1 MSNINNPHDKFFK
14 ETLTDL
20 ETSKDFIKNYLP
32 AELLNIINL
41 DKLQI
46 EKDSFIDEKLE
57 EVFSDLLY
65 KVEIQDQEGYLYFL
79 FEHKSYYSSKT
90 ALQLLK
96 YMLRIWETKFKE
108 GQENKLPIIIPLVI
122 YHGQREWN
130 VALSLADLLVD
141 VPEVV
146 AKYVPNYQYLLY
158 DLSRYS
164 HDEIKGGA
172 KLRVFLEI
180 LRGILRA
187 DFVDR
192 FKEALIVLE
201 ELEEKEKGIE
211 YFEVI
216 VRYVMSAK
224 EDLSVQDLEKVTKEI
239 SSERSE
245 ELMTIAERLREEGKE
260 KGKEEV
266 AKNLLKMNLNLKE
279 IEKATGLS
287 KEKILEIKKKVIN

>member
-14 ETLTDL
+14 EVLGDL

-32 AELLNIINL
+32 SELLNIINI
-41 DKLQI
+41 DKLKI
-46 EKDSFIDEKLE
+46 EKDSFIDDKLE

-65 KVEIQDQEGYLYFL
+65 KVEIQDKEGYLYFL
-79 FEHKSYYSSKT
+79 FEHKSYHSSKI

-96 YMLRIWETKFKE
+96 YMLRIWESKFK
-108 GQENKLPIIIPLVI
+108 QDKKDNLPIIIPLVI

-130 VALSLADLLVD
+130 GALNLNDLLVNIS
-141 VPEVV
+141 EVV
-146 AKYVPNYQYLLY
+146 DKYVPDYQYLIY

-164 HDEIKGGA
+164 DDEIRGGA

-180 LRGILRA
+180 LRGVFRE
-187 DFVDR
+187 DFIER
-192 FKEALIVLE
+192 FKKALRVLE

-216 VRYVMSAK
+216 VRYVMNAK
-224 EDLSVQDLEKVTKEI
+224 EDLSVNDLEKATKEI

-245 ELMTIAERLREEGKE
+245 ELMTIAEKLREEVRE
-260 KGKEEV
+260 DV
-266 AKNLLKMNLNLKE
+266 AKNLLKMNLNIEE
-279 IEKATGLS
+279 IEEATGLS
-287 KEKILEIKKKVIN
+287 KEKILELKRRIAN